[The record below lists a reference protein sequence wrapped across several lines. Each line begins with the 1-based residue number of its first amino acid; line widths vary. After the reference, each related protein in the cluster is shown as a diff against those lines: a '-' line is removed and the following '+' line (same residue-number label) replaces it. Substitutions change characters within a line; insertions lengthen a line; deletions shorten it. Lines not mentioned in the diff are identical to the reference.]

1 MPEPMLLSV
10 QDLAVRFHTEDG
22 TVHAVNRVSFD
33 IDAAETVAIVGES
46 GCGKSA
52 TSLAIMGLLP
62 PAQASIAA
70 GRILFAG
77 ADLVRLPEKRMREIR
92 GRDISMVFQ
101 DPMTSLNPVLTI
113 GRQLT
118 EALSAHERLEK
129 GALNARA
136 VELLRGVG
144 IAEPERV
151 IGRFPHQLS
160 GGMRQRVMLAMA
172 LSLEPKLLIA
182 DEPTTALDVTIQ
194 AQVLALVADLTRRSG
209 TAVLLITHNL
219 GVVAAMCQ
227 RVLVMYAGYV
237 VETATVDEIFD
248 RPLHPYAVGLLHSLP
263 NFEDSAGD
271 DLVPIE
277 GTPPDPLEPIRGC
290 PFAPRCAWRIAACWQ
305 ENPPL
310 AAEHGNPAAPGT
322 HAVACHNPVTA
333 EEALKGAPLRPG
345 FMPAPAPS
353 EATAR

>member
-1 MPEPMLLSV
+1 MLLSV
-10 QDLAVRFHTEDG
+10 QDLAVRFRTEDG
-22 TVHAVNRVSFD
+22 AVHAVNRVSFD

-62 PAQASIAA
+62 KGQASIAA
-70 GRILFAG
+70 GRILLDG
-77 ADLVRLPEKRMREIR
+77 ADLVGLPERRMRQIR
-92 GRDISMVFQ
+92 GRDIAMVFQ

-118 EALSAHERLEK
+118 EALSAHERLPKAE
-129 GALNARA
+129 LNARA
-136 VELLRGVG
+136 VGLLRGVG
-144 IAEPERV
+144 IPEPERV
-151 IGRFPHQLS
+151 MGRFPHQLS

-194 AQVLALVADLTRRSG
+194 AQVLALVSDLTRRSG

-237 VETATVDEIFD
+237 VESAEVEEIFE
-248 RPLHPYAVGLLHSLP
+248 RPLHPYTVGLLHSLP
-263 NFEDSAGD
+263 KLEDAAGE

-277 GTPPDPLEPIRGC
+277 GTPPDPLRPISGC
-290 PFAPRCAWRIAACWQ
+290 PFAPRCAWRLDICWR

-310 AAEHGNPAAPGT
+310 AGREGDAAISAS
-322 HAVACHNPVTA
+322 HSVACHNPVTA
-333 EEALKGAPLRPG
+333 TEALKGAPLRPD
-345 FMPAPAPS
+345 FAAAPPPMRA
-353 EATAR
+353 EAAVAR

>member
-1 MPEPMLLSV
+1 MLLSV
-10 QDLAVRFHTEDG
+10 QDLAVRFRTEDG

-62 PAQASIAA
+62 RGQATIAA
-70 GRILFAG
+70 GQILFDG
-77 ADLVRLPEKRMREIR
+77 ADLVDLPENKMRQIR
-92 GRDISMVFQ
+92 GRDIAMVFQ

-118 EALSAHERLEK
+118 EALSAHERSSWTDLK
-129 GALNARA
+129 ARA

-144 IAEPERV
+144 IPEPERV
-151 IGRFPHQLS
+151 IARFPHQLS
-160 GGMRQRVMLAMA
+160 GGMRQRVMVAMA

-194 AQVLALVADLTRRSG
+194 AQVLALVSDLTRRSG

-237 VETATVDEIFD
+237 VESAAVEEIFD
-248 RPLHPYAVGLLHSLP
+248 RPLHPYTVGLLHSLP
-263 NFEDSAGD
+263 KLEAAAGD

-277 GTPPDPLEPIRGC
+277 GSPPDPLQPIRGC
-290 PFAPRCAWRIAACWQ
+290 PFAPRCAWRLDVCWQ
-305 ENPPL
+305 D
-310 AAEHGNPAAPGT
+310 NPALMPPHGDAAISAT
-322 HAVACHNPVTA
+322 HAVACHNPVTVT
-333 EEALKGAPLRPG
+333 EALKGAPLRPD
-345 FMPAPAPS
+345 FSPAPMPA
-353 EATAR
+353 EAAAR

>member
-1 MPEPMLLSV
+1 
-10 QDLAVRFHTEDG
+10 
-22 TVHAVNRVSFD
+22 
-33 IDAAETVAIVGES
+33 
-46 GCGKSA
+46 
-52 TSLAIMGLLP
+52 
-62 PAQASIAA
+62 
-70 GRILFAG
+70 
-77 ADLVRLPEKRMREIR
+77 
-92 GRDISMVFQ
+92 
-101 DPMTSLNPVLTI
+101 
-113 GRQLT
+113 
-118 EALSAHERLEK
+118 ERLKK

-172 LSLEPKLLIA
+172 LSLEAKLLIA
-182 DEPTTALDVTIQ
+182 DEPTTALDVTHQ
-194 AQVLALVADLTRRSG
+194 APFLALVAGLARRSG

-237 VETATVDEIFD
+237 VETAIVDEIFA
-248 RPLHPYAVGLLHSLP
+248 RPLHPYTVGLLHSLP

-277 GTPPDPLEPIRGC
+277 GSPPDPLNPIRGC
-290 PFAPRCAWRIAACWQ
+290 PFAPRCAWRVAACWR

-310 AAEHGNPAAPGT
+310 TAGPGDPPAPGT
-322 HAVACHNPVTA
+322 HWGTCHNPLTA
-333 EEALKGAPLRPG
+333 QEGPKRAPP
-345 FMPAPAPS
+345 
-353 EATAR
+353 

>member
-1 MPEPMLLSV
+1 MLLSV
-10 QDLAVRFHTEDG
+10 QDLAVRFRTEDG

-62 PAQASIAA
+62 RGQAAIAA
-70 GRILFAG
+70 GQILYG
-77 ADLVRLPEKRMREIR
+77 GTDLVGLPENQMRRIR
-92 GRDISMVFQ
+92 GRDIAMVFQ

-118 EALSAHERLEK
+118 EALSAHERSSKAELK
-129 GALNARA
+129 ARA

-144 IAEPERV
+144 IPEPERT

-194 AQVLALVADLTRRSG
+194 AQVLALVSDLTKRSG

-237 VETATVDEIFD
+237 VESAAVEEIFD
-248 RPLHPYAVGLLHSLP
+248 RPLHPYTVGLLHSLP
-263 NFEDSAGD
+263 KLEDAAGD

-277 GTPPDPLEPIRGC
+277 GSPPDPLQPIRGC
-290 PFAPRCAWRIAACWQ
+290 PFAPRCAWRLDVCWQ
-305 ENPPL
+305 DNPSLMPPHGD
-310 AAEHGNPAAPGT
+310 AAISGT
-322 HAVACHNPVTA
+322 HAVACHNPVAVT
-333 EEALKGAPLRPG
+333 EALKGAPLRPD
-345 FMPAPAPS
+345 FTAAPMPAQA
-353 EATAR
+353 AAR

>member
-1 MPEPMLLSV
+1 MLLSV
-10 QDLAVRFHTEDG
+10 QDLAVRFRTEDG

-62 PAQASIAA
+62 QGQSAIAA
-70 GRILFAG
+70 GRILFNG
-77 ADLVRLPEKRMREIR
+77 ADLVGLPEKRMRQIR
-92 GRDISMVFQ
+92 GRDIAMVFQ
-101 DPMTSLNPVLTI
+101 DPMTSLNPVLAI
-113 GRQLT
+113 GLQLT
-118 EALSAHERLEK
+118 EALSAHERLTK
-129 GALNARA
+129 AALKARA
-136 VELLRGVG
+136 VELLHGVG
-144 IAEPERV
+144 IPEPERV
-151 IGRFPHQLS
+151 MGRFPHQLS

-194 AQVLALVADLTRRSG
+194 AQVLALVADLTRRSN

-237 VETATVDEIFD
+237 VESAEVEEIFD
-248 RPLHPYAVGLLHSLP
+248 RPLHPYTVGLLHSLP
-263 NFEDSAGD
+263 KLEDSSGE

-277 GTPPDPLEPIRGC
+277 GSPPDPLQPIRGC
-290 PFAPRCAWRIAACWQ
+290 PFAPRCAWRLDVCWRD
-305 ENPPL
+305 NPSLTTP
-310 AAEHGNPAAPGT
+310 HGDVAISGT

-333 EEALKGAPLRPG
+333 TEARKGAPLRPD
-345 FMPAPAPS
+345 FTAAPPPMPA
-353 EATAR
+353 EAVLR